1 MKPQKLYPTDY
12 NLLVVQDLWETDQQI
27 WLIILPKEFIKLNVN
42 MDMIVKKSET
52 CRIKHKDCQSCFQY
66 RDIKI

>member
-42 MDMIVKKSET
+42 MDMIVKK
-52 CRIKHKDCQSCFQY
+52 K
-66 RDIKI
+66 